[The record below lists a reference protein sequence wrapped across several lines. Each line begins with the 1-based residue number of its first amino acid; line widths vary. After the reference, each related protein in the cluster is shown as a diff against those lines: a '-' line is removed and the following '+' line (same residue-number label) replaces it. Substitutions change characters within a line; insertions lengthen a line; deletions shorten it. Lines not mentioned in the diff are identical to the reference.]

1 MKQDKLNDVLRLHKL
16 WMEKNPSG
24 IQANLLDADLTGA
37 YLRGAYLQGAYLQ
50 GANLREADL
59 QGAYLQGAY
68 LQGAY
73 LRGAYLQGANLTD
86 TKGLLKIMG
95 VEPGNYYW
103 KAVGNGNDD
112 GLSNNGYLFHM
123 GLNLLRDGEV
133 FVSDERLL
141 CSFPGFHFASK
152 SWVKSKY
159 GGRKYLCKIR
169 IPEDAKI
176 NEPWAANG
184 KASADK
190 IEIVQILL
198 MSTEKD
204 VTEQFRNLV

>member
-1 MKQDKLNDVLRLHKL
+1 MEQDKLNDVLRLHKL

-37 YLRGAYLQGAYLQ
+37 YLQGAYLQ
-50 GANLREADL
+50 GADL
-59 QGAYLQGAY
+59 QGANLQSTN
-68 LQGAY
+68 
-73 LRGAYLQGANLTD
+73 LRSTNLRDADLHGAYLQGANLTD

-103 KAVGNGNDD
+103 KAVGFGNDA

-152 SWVKSKY
+152 SWVKLKY
-159 GGRKYLCKIR
+159 GERKYLCKIR

-176 NEPWAANG
+176 NEPWATDG